1 MDIKSTQKYATLKE
15 LKAELIS
22 RGLAKNM
29 RDAEKVARR
38 IVPQESTFQ
47 AAIIKRLRKLP
58 GAFVWKEQAGPFQTK
73 GLPDVCMVIKGRLFG
88 FEVKR
93 PFFGEPTDVQK
104 VVHAQLR
111 HAGAIIGVVT
121 YVEEVEA
128 ILEAEGII

>member
-1 MDIKSTQKYATLKE
+1 MDIKSTQKYATLQE
-15 LKAELIS
+15 LKADLVK
-22 RGLAKNM
+22 RGMAKNSTE
-29 RDAEKVARR
+29 AEKVARR
-38 IVPQESTFQ
+38 VVPQESTFQ
-47 AAIIKRLRKLP
+47 AAIIKRLRKIP

-73 GLPDVCMVIKGRLFG
+73 GLPDVCMVIKGRFFG

-93 PFFGEPTDVQK
+93 PFYGETSDVQK

-111 HAGAIIGVVT
+111 HAGASVGVVT

>member
-1 MDIKSTQKYATLKE
+1 MDIKSTQKFSTLKE
-15 LKAELIS
+15 LKAELVN

-29 RDAEKVARR
+29 AEAEKVARR
-38 IVPQESTFQ
+38 IVPQETSFQ
-47 AAIIKRLRKLP
+47 AAIIKRLRKIP

-73 GLPDVCMVIKGRLFG
+73 GLPDVCAIIGGRLFG

-104 VVHAQLR
+104 QIHEQMR
-111 HAGAIIGVVT
+111 TAGACVAVVT

-128 ILEAEGII
+128 ILEREGIA